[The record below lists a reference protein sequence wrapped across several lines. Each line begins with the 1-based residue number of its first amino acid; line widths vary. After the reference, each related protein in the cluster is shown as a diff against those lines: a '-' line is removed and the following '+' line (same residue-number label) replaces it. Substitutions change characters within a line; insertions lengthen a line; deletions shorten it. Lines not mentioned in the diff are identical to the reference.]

1 MTGPTVTLS
10 NPGGVHPPAG
20 WYHHLARVEG
30 ARLLFL
36 AGQVGLDQDGK
47 LAGNGEV
54 NAQLH
59 QAYRNIGK
67 VLESAG
73 ASFDSIVQL
82 TTYVVGRESVQPYLD
97 ARTELYSEIYPTGNY
112 PPNTLL
118 VISGLIREEMLVAG
132 YRRRRSP
139 VGCDPIPVCDALPYP
154 GALTAD
160 TQKAPSAG
168 APTHQPLQTIALRLG
183 RPHTGLWQSLCARRE
198 AVFGADHAPMGY
210 KKPVLR
216 ANRVRPLSGS
226 DDDSG

>member
-36 AGQVGLDQDGK
+36 AGQVGLDQDGR
-47 LAGNGEV
+47 LAGNGDV
-54 NAQLH
+54 HAQLH
-59 QAYRNIGK
+59 QAFRNIGK

-97 ARTELYSEIYPTGNY
+97 ARTELFAEIYPRGNY

-118 VISGLIREEMLVAG
+118 VVAGLLREEMLVE
-132 YRRRRSP
+132 
-139 VGCDPIPVCDALPYP
+139 V
-154 GALTAD
+154 TAV
-160 TQKAPSAG
+160 A
-168 APTHQPLQTIALRLG
+168 
-183 RPHTGLWQSLCARRE
+183 
-198 AVFGADHAPMGY
+198 AVP
-210 KKPVLR
+210 
-216 ANRVRPLSGS
+216 
-226 DDDSG
+226 